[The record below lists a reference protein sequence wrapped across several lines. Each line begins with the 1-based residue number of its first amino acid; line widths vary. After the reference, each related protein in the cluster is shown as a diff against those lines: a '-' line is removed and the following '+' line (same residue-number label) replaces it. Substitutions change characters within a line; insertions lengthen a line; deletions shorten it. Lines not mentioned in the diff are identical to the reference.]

1 MGSVLPTADA
11 RQATRLTRT
20 RARSFFLA
28 SLFLPSATRKN
39 VHALYAYYR
48 TVDDLA
54 DDPHARSN
62 CQENLNIL
70 DRWEGSLRG
79 QVVSTNPFV
88 DGVSQLAARHRIP
101 VEHLTMVLEGA
112 RFDLEMRTIQTR
124 EELIRYSVLMAGS
137 VGMVMS
143 RLLGATDT
151 DALAAASDLGV
162 AMQIT
167 NILRDVG
174 EDLARGRIYLP
185 LEELEAHG
193 YSVGALRRNVVDESF
208 CAVMESLAHLAR
220 EYYDS
225 GMRGIPRLDRS
236 SQFSVYLAAT
246 LYRRILDKIEEQEFN
261 VFTHR
266 ASVRAAEKWLMTM
279 PTYLAH
285 RQVVRNRS

>member
-1 MGSVLPTADA
+1 MGSDLPIDVA

-20 RARSFFLA
+20 RARSFYLA
-28 SLFLPSATRKN
+28 SLFLPSGTRKE

-54 DDPHARSN
+54 DGPRARSHRR
-62 CQENLNIL
+62 EHLETLN
-70 DRWEGSLRG
+70 RCERALRG
-79 QVVSTNPFV
+79 QDCSTNPFV
-88 DGVSQLAARHRIP
+88 DGVTRLAARYEVP
-101 VEHLTMVLEGA
+101 VEHLSMVIEGA
-112 RFDLEMRTIQTR
+112 RFDLEMRTIQSTQ
-124 EELIRYSVLMAGS
+124 ELIHYSVLMAGS

-143 RLLGATDT
+143 RLLGAA
-151 DALAAASDLGV
+151 DAQSLAAASDLGV

-185 LEELEAHG
+185 LEELEARG
-193 YSVGALRRNVVDESF
+193 YSEEALRQNVVDESF
-208 CAVMESLAHLAR
+208 CAVMQSLAHLAR

-236 SQFSVYLAAT
+236 SQFSIYLAAT

-266 ASVRAAEKWLMTM
+266 ASVRAAEKWMMTM